1 MDQRSGVLDVD
12 DIWPD
17 PDRRDGALER
27 VGRSVLFD
35 VQSPNLRRWHRRA
48 FDVTRYG
55 ITDQERR
62 VVSGLAGGLTRQE
75 TAEVL
80 GVTLESVKH
89 SVKFAKRKLQAKTLP
104 QLVANAIRQGLIP

>member
-1 MDQRSGVLDVD
+1 MDQRSGILDVD

-17 PDRRDGALER
+17 SDRRGGALER

-35 VQSPNLRRWHRRA
+35 VQTPNLRRWRRRA
-48 FDVTRYG
+48 FDVTRYR